1 MCAARGGAAGGGFL
15 FFSFPFPFPP
25 LSLSLCSAFFP
36 LPPLAWRLSPLP
48 ICFGLWRLFLRHAF
62 LLARRDET
70 RRGGGASGRV
80 GVREGHRGVD
90 ETTGPARGGVGVGGC
105 CSRLVLGA
113 LGERQGQPGS
123 RRVARHRAKP
133 KCRRVPRRS
142 QGRSKPS
149 QPHAAPPREAWRTW
163 SPPPR
168 FYYCDCP
175 PSLQSSPFCVIFW
188 PWSAWLCFRDQRAG
202 RGWQRQRPRPPSA
215 DAVSPG
221 TGGVL

>member
-15 FFSFPFPFPP
+15 FFFPFPFPLSLSMFCFFLFLPSRGVSP
-25 LSLSLCSAFFP
+25 LSLSVLG
-36 LPPLAWRLSPLP
+36 
-48 ICFGLWRLFLRHAF
+48 FGDYFCGMLFYW
-62 LLARRDET
+62 RDET
-70 RRGGGASGRV
+70 RRDGVVVV
-80 GVREGHRGVD
+80 GVAEWESERASGVD

-133 KCRRVPRRS
+133 KCRRVPRRG

-202 RGWQRQRPRPPSA
+202 RGWQRPRPRPPSA

>member
-15 FFSFPFPFPP
+15 FFSFPFPF
-25 LSLSLCSAFFP
+25 LSLSVLLFSSSSPRVASLPSPYLFWALAIISAE
-36 LPPLAWRLSPLP
+36 
-48 ICFGLWRLFLRHAF
+48 CFSIGET
-62 LLARRDET
+62 RRDET
-70 RRGGGASGRV
+70 GWWCEWPSGSQRGAS
-80 GVREGHRGVD
+80 GVD

-133 KCRRVPRRS
+133 KCRRVPRRG

-202 RGWQRQRPRPPSA
+202 RG
-215 DAVSPG
+215 
-221 TGGVL
+221 